1 MSNWTYINGEN
12 KYNIE
17 LLNYDAK
24 TAFNNLVEVKT
35 EIQML
40 RKKVVILEAAAMSLN
55 STIQSNLTEDALIV
69 EETKETLLVEE
80 EEVFLE

>member
-1 MSNWTYINGEN
+1 MSNWTYINGET
-12 KYNIE
+12 KYNVE

-35 EIQML
+35 EIQIL
-40 RKKVVILEAAAMSLN
+40 GKKVVILEAAAMSLN

-69 EETKETLLVEE
+69 EETEETLLVEE
-80 EEVFLE
+80 EEVSLE

>member
-1 MSNWTYINGEN
+1 MSNWTYINEEN
-12 KYNIE
+12 KYNVE